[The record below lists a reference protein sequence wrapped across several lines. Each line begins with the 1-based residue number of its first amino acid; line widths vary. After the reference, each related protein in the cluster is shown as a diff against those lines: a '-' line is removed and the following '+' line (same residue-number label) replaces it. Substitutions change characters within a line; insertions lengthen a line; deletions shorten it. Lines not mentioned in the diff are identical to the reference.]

1 MDNLLATINTL
12 PDIDDSKKAEITAL
26 LTKNQLGECLERE
39 IIPMFGLSQEVIEN
53 FGMKRNN

>member
-39 IIPMFGLSQEVIEN
+39 IIPMFGLSHELMES